1 MSKYSAFLKIFFLIS
16 LYGCGYNQVTSK
28 PEIYSS
34 VSITFDKSIPIPMV
48 AKLKSTFDT
57 NADSDAISVSIK
69 NYSMKKY
76 NVYGG
81 NALRAL
87 EGELTLKTQ
96 IMIQS
101 ATKSSNKYLSSM
113 KRYKSN
119 ELNYTFN
126 KYKKISEIN
135 SLLPFLKNDKKNND
149 SKINFV
155 LLKKIGKTTIPN
167 KYKIS
172 LSELKSKIKYFN
184 QY

>member
-119 ELNYTFN
+119 ELNPYAEDEMIKLLESEMQREILN
-126 KYKKISEIN
+126 KILIEVN
-135 SLLPFLKNDKKNND
+135 LF
-149 SKINFV
+149 
-155 LLKKIGKTTIPN
+155 
-167 KYKIS
+167 
-172 LSELKSKIKYFN
+172 EM
-184 QY
+184 

>member
-1 MSKYSAFLKIFFLIS
+1 MSKYSAFLQIFFLIS
-16 LYGCGYNQVTSK
+16 LYGCGYNQVISK
-28 PEIYSS
+28 SDIYNS
-34 VSITFDKSIPIPMV
+34 VSITFDKSIPISM
-48 AKLKSTFDT
+48 ATKLKSTFDT
-57 NADSDAISVSIK
+57 NADPDAISVYIK

-119 ELNYTFN
+119 ELNPYAQDEMIKLLESEMQKEILN
-126 KYKKISEIN
+126 KIIIEV
-135 SLLPFLKNDKKNND
+135 SLF
-149 SKINFV
+149 
-155 LLKKIGKTTIPN
+155 
-167 KYKIS
+167 
-172 LSELKSKIKYFN
+172 EM
-184 QY
+184 